1 MKIKDPV
8 LVSKKQVAI
17 YEVDVDGT
25 KIEVTYVY
33 DLDEEGKGFW
43 DYSLDCFIEDLS
55 DDEMQDLEDEFAQV
69 ISEIGV

>member
-8 LVSKKQVAI
+8 LLLKQHVAV

-33 DLDEEGKGFW
+33 NLDEEGKGFW
-43 DYSLDCFIEDLS
+43 EY
-55 DDEMQDLEDEFAQV
+55 DLELLYEGLDENEIDELEDQFNEV

>member
-8 LVSKKQVAI
+8 LISKRQVAI

-43 DYSLDCFIEDLS
+43 EYSLDCLTDDLSEDEIEDL
-55 DDEMQDLEDEFAQV
+55 ENEFAEV
-69 ISEIGV
+69 ISDIGV

>member
-8 LVSKKQVAI
+8 LILKKQVAI
-17 YEVDVDGT
+17 YEVDVEGT

-33 DLDEEGKGFW
+33 DLDKEGKGFW

-55 DDEMQDLEDEFAQV
+55 DDEMEDLEDEFAEV
-69 ISEIGV
+69 ISQIGV

>member
-1 MKIKDPV
+1 MKIKNPV

-33 DLDEEGKGFW
+33 DLDEEGKGYW
-43 DYSLDCFIEDLS
+43 DYSLDCFTEDLS
-55 DDEMQDLEDEFAQV
+55 DDEMEDLEDEFAEV

>member
-33 DLDEEGKGFW
+33 DLDEEGKGYW

-55 DDEMQDLEDEFAQV
+55 DDEMEDLEDEFAEV
-69 ISEIGV
+69 ISQIGV

>member
-1 MKIKDPV
+1 MKIKNPV
-8 LVSKKQVAI
+8 LLSKKQWAI

-43 DYSLDCFIEDLS
+43 DYSLDCFADELS
-55 DDEMQDLEDEFAQV
+55 DDEMEDLEDEFAEV
-69 ISEIGV
+69 ISQIGV

>member
-8 LVSKKQVAI
+8 LLLKQHVAV

-43 DYSLDCFIEDLS
+43 DYSLDCFADDLS
-55 DDEMQDLEDEFAQV
+55 DDEMEDLEDEFAQV
-69 ISEIGV
+69 ISDIPT

>member
-8 LVSKKQVAI
+8 LLLKQHVAV

-33 DLDEEGKGFW
+33 DLDEEGKGYW
-43 DYSLDCFIEDLS
+43 DYSLDCFADDLS
-55 DDEMQDLEDEFAQV
+55 DDEMEDLEDEFAEV
-69 ISEIGV
+69 ISQIGV